1 MQRPCDGNVLG
12 LSRKRV
18 ETRVAGTEEMG
29 REVVRDEVRVTEG
42 LVGHRKDIGFC
53 SEGDSSFSGFG
64 AERRDL
70 TCLLKG
76 GVILAH
82 LLKGYKGT

>member
-12 LSRKRV
+12 VSRKRT
-18 ETRVAGTEEMG
+18 EARVAGTEEMG
-29 REVVRDEVRVTEG
+29 RGVVRDEVRVTEG
-42 LVGHRKDIGFC
+42 LVGHRKDAGFC
-53 SEGDSSFSGFG
+53 SEGDSSLAGFG

-76 GVILAH
+76 GVILAY